1 MNDQK
6 AYVDMSTVDPET
18 AIAIGDAIRSK
29 GGRFLEAP
37 VSGSKGPAEL
47 GEVLSQQK
55 LMVISFLAHNYVRGR

>member
-18 AIAIGDAIRSK
+18 AIAIGEAIRSK

-37 VSGSKGPAEL
+37 VSGSKVPAEL

-55 LMVISFLAHNYVRGR
+55 PMLITFLADNYVRRR